1 MPNRIKVY
9 YKITLYSQIFFVFLI
24 LFFLNGCEEFGALP
38 KGIDFEKTKQ
48 SSNFDVKKKK
58 FVNRN
63 KGVFER
69 MKKESGFW
77 KNPRANLKNNFFF
90 NTNQTEP
97 ISNSMARNR

>member
-1 MPNRIKVY
+1 MHNIIKVY
-9 YKITLYSQIFFVFLI
+9 NKIKLYSQIFFVFSI

-48 SSNFDVKKKK
+48 SSNFDVEKKK

-90 NTNQTEP
+90 EVFYCFH
-97 ISNSMARNR
+97 I

>member
-1 MPNRIKVY
+1 MHNIIKVY
-9 YKITLYSQIFFVFLI
+9 NKIKLYSQIFFVFSI

-48 SSNFDVKKKK
+48 SSNFDAKKKK

-69 MKKESGFW
+69 MKKSLVFGKIQE
-77 KNPRANLKNNFFF
+77 
-90 NTNQTEP
+90 Q
-97 ISNSMARNR
+97 I